1 MRQCDQQIN
10 DLRKKLVQ
18 IISSHQMNKK
28 NKLLLWKDSK
38 EQLSSYA
45 NSNEEQSYS
54 GVNPKK
60 EVSFGEIY
68 FKSPPASRQNSV
80 ASFDEPSLD
89 EPSLDEPSLDES
101 SLAEPSLAE
110 QENEYDEVS
119 NENFYDASDDYEG
132 DDEGSNV

>member
-89 EPSLDEPSLDES
+89 EPSLDES
-101 SLAEPSLAE
+101 SLTE

>member
-38 EQLSSYA
+38 EQLSSYV
-45 NSNEEQSYS
+45 NLNEEQSYS

-89 EPSLDEPSLDES
+89 EPSLDES
-101 SLAEPSLAE
+101 SLAE

>member
-38 EQLSSYA
+38 EQLSSYD

-89 EPSLDEPSLDES
+89 EHLLDEHSLDES
-101 SLAEPSLAE
+101 SLAE

>member
-89 EPSLDEPSLDES
+89 EPSLDES
-101 SLAEPSLAE
+101 SLAE

>member
-1 MRQCDQQIN
+1 
-10 DLRKKLVQ
+10 
-18 IISSHQMNKK
+18 MNKK

-54 GVNPKK
+54 GINPKK

-89 EPSLDEPSLDES
+89 EPSLDES
-101 SLAEPSLAE
+101 SLAE